1 MTTMLPVTHKIFEAA
16 LNKFKEK
23 NNCLVVG
30 LTGGIAS
37 GKSTV
42 SDMLE
47 ELGAPLIDFDLIA
60 RQVVEPGTH
69 GLEVIVNYFGKQI
82 LAEDG
87 TLDRKKLS
95 KIVFQ
100 DFKKRKKLESFT
112 HPPIYEE
119 FFKQIDEIA
128 KKNPDAV
135 IQVSIPLLIEQS
147 MQYAFD
153 NLIVVYVSQKTQV
166 ERLAQ
171 RDGIGIKEAANILK
185 SQLPIDEKIGFANFI
200 INNENTIE
208 ETKKQVNR
216 VWRKLKKIQK

>member
-1 MTTMLPVTHKIFEAA
+1 MLPVTHKKFEAA
-16 LNKFKEK
+16 IKIFKEK

-42 SDMLE
+42 SNMLV

-69 GLEVIVNYFGKQI
+69 GFEAIVNYFGKQI
-82 LAEDG
+82 LIENG

-100 DFKKRKKLESFT
+100 DFEKRKKLESFT
-112 HPPIYEE
+112 HPLIYEE
-119 FFKQIDEIA
+119 FFKQINAIA
-128 KKNPDAV
+128 KKDPDAV
-135 IQVSIPLLIEQS
+135 IQVSIPLLIEQN

-153 NLIVVYVSQKTQV
+153 GLIIVYVSKKIQV

-171 RDGIGIKEAANILK
+171 RDGISIKEAANILK
-185 SQLPIDEKIGFANFI
+185 SQLPIDEKVGFANFI
-200 INNENTIE
+200 INNENTIKK
-208 ETKKQVNR
+208 TRKQVNK
-216 VWRKLKKIQK
+216 VWRDLKKIQKW

>member
-1 MTTMLPVTHKIFEAA
+1 MFPVTHKKFETTIK
-16 LNKFKEK
+16 NFRGK

-42 SDMLE
+42 SNMLE

-69 GLEVIVNYFGKQI
+69 GLEAIVNYFGKQI

-95 KIVFQ
+95 KIVFK
-100 DFKKRKKLESFT
+100 DFEKRKKIESFT

-119 FFKQIDEIA
+119 FFKQIDAIA
-128 KKNPDAV
+128 KKDPDAV
-135 IQVSIPLLIEQS
+135 IQISIPLLIEQS
-147 MQYAFD
+147 MQNAFD
-153 NLIVVYVSQKTQV
+153 NLIIVYVSRKTQI

-171 RDGIGIKEAANILK
+171 RDGISIKEAANILK
-185 SQLPIDEKIGFANFI
+185 SQLPIAEKVGFANFI
-200 INNENTIE
+200 INNETTVE
-208 ETKKQVNR
+208 ETRKQVNKM
-216 VWRKLKKIQK
+216 WQELKKIQKG

>member
-1 MTTMLPVTHKIFEAA
+1 MLPETHKKFKA
-16 LNKFKEK
+16 LLKIFKEK

-42 SDMLE
+42 SDILE
-47 ELGAPLIDFDLIA
+47 KLGAPLIDFDLIA
-60 RQVVEPGTH
+60 RQVVEPGSH
-69 GLEVIVNYFGKQI
+69 GLETIVNYFGKQI
-82 LAEDG
+82 LAENG

-112 HPPIYEE
+112 HPPIYKE
-119 FFKQIDEIA
+119 FFKQIDTIA
-128 KKNPDAV
+128 KKDPDAV
-135 IQVSIPLLIEQS
+135 IQVSIPLLIEQN

-153 NLIVVYVSQKTQV
+153 NLIIVYVSQKTQI

-171 RDGIGIKEAANILK
+171 RDGISIKKAATILK
-185 SQLPIDEKIGFANFI
+185 SQLPIDEKVGFANFI
-200 INNENTIE
+200 INNENTVE
-208 ETKKQVNR
+208 ETRKQVNK
-216 VWRKLKKIQK
+216 VWRELKKIQT